1 MEWTMAPDGM
11 AAAAR
16 KVITGL
22 LESGREAYFVGG
34 CIRDELLG
42 RPVHDIDLTTSA
54 LPEEVMAVFP
64 RCVPTGLAHG
74 TVTVLQD
81 GFSFEVTTY
90 RTESGYADHR
100 RPEHVSFVSDV
111 KEDLRRRDFT
121 INAICCGLDGEL
133 VDPFLGAQDLGARRV
148 RCVGSAE
155 ERFDEDAL
163 RMLRCVRFASVLDFA
178 VAKNTWRG
186 LLRQRD
192 KLAHIAVE
200 RVRAETERIV
210 LGPHPVRGLGLLAR
224 SGLLA
229 RGKAPF
235 PWTGEALA
243 AAAAMLAGIG
253 ELESARLRWALLLH
267 ALGQPAE
274 AADKLLRAWTFPGA
288 ARSSIAAV
296 LRVREAW
303 DAALASVAPDTPG
316 ATEHLRRRWI
326 AAVLSIGADAADGW
340 VTLLA
345 ALPQAAA
352 GSAGGAEPPA
362 QNSGAGMA
370 APADA
375 AALRAANNAAPADHV
390 VTHTADHAGPLHHIP
405 PAVLRSWTTGMPIRS
420 LADLAVTGKELAG
433 LLEKTPGPWLGVLL
447 NKLLLAVAAGDSP
460 NDQQVLLQEARRM
473 DVDES

>member
-1 MEWTMAPDGM
+1 MEWTMAPVGM

-121 INAICCGLDGEL
+121 INAICCGLDGKL
-133 VDPFLGAQDLGARRV
+133 VDPFLGAQDLGARLI

-163 RMLRCVRFASVLDFA
+163 RMMRCVRFASVLDFA

-186 LLRQRD
+186 LLRQRG

-200 RVRAETERIV
+200 RVRAETERIA

-235 PWTGEALA
+235 PWTGDDLA
-243 AAAAMLAGIG
+243 AAAAILAGIG
-253 ELESARLRWALLLH
+253 ELDSARLRWALLLH
-267 ALGQPAE
+267 ALGQSAE

-288 ARSSIAAV
+288 TRSSIVAV

-303 DAALASVAPDTPG
+303 DAALASIAPDSLG
-316 ATEHLRRRWI
+316 ATEQLRRRWI
-326 AAVLSIGADAADGW
+326 AAVLSIGAEAADGW

-352 GSAGGAEPPA
+352 GNAGGAKPPA
-362 QNSGAGMA
+362 HGAGMA
-370 APADA
+370 SPVGEPVS
-375 AALRAANNAAPADHV
+375 RAADNAVPAGQAV
-390 VTHTADHAGPLHHIP
+390 SYSADSAELIRQHIP
-405 PAVLRSWTTGMPIRS
+405 PATLRSWTEEMPIRS
-420 LADLAVTGKELAG
+420 LAELTVSGKELAG
-433 LLEKTPGPWLGVLL
+433 LLGKTPGPWLGVLL
-447 NKLLLAVAAGDSP
+447 NKLLLAVAAGDCR

-473 DVDES
+473 DIDES